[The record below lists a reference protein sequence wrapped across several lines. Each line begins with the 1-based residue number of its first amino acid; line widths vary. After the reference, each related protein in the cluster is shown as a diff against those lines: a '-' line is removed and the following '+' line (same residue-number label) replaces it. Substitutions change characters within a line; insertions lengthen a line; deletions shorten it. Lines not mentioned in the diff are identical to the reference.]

1 MAPKRIY
8 KVIFVNQ
15 GKVFE
20 IYARH
25 VSQADMYGFI
35 QIEGLTY
42 GERSSV
48 VVDPGEERLRAEFQ
62 GVRRSYIP
70 MHSVV
75 RVDEVEKEGVA
86 KIVALEG
93 GAGAPAG
100 LPGGYLPPRREPGD

>member
-1 MAPKRIY
+1 MAAKRIY
-8 KVIFVNQ
+8 KVVFANQ

-25 VSQADMYGFI
+25 VSQADMYGFV
-35 QIEGLTY
+35 QVEDLVW
-42 GERSSV
+42 GERSTV
-48 VVDPGEERLRAEFQ
+48 VVDPAEERLRAEFQ

-70 MHSVV
+70 MHSVI

-93 GAGAPAG
+93 GQVPG
-100 LPGGYLPPRREPGD
+100 LPGGLLPPRREPGD

>member
-20 IYARH
+20 IYARN

-35 QIEGLTY
+35 EIEGLTY
-42 GERSSV
+42 GERSRV

-93 GAGAPAG
+93 GVAAG
-100 LPGGYLPPRREPGD
+100 LPGTFLPPRREPGD